1 MHRTSRR
8 TFVKGLAAT
17 GLLGGLGLWRAPAWA
32 LAGPGQQNLLAGD
45 SFDLF
50 IGETPVNLSG
60 SPATAMTIN
69 GSLPGPT
76 LRWREGDNV
85 TLRVRNR
92 LAEDTSIHWHGII
105 LPANMDGVPG
115 LSFEGIAPGG
125 LYEYRFKVRQNG
137 TYWYHSHSGL
147 QEQAGVY
154 GALVIDAR
162 EPEPF
167 SYDRDY
173 VVLLSDWSD
182 EKPQRI
188 LAKLKKQSDYYN
200 FHKRTVGDFIDD
212 VSANGWAA
220 TLADRKMWAEMKM
233 SPTDLADVSGY
244 TYTYLLNGQ
253 PPDGNWTGLFR
264 PGEKLRLR
272 FVNASAM
279 SYFDVRIP
287 GLKMTVVAADGQHV
301 EPVSVDELRIA
312 VAETY
317 DVIVEPGGE
326 RAYTL
331 FAQSMDRSGYA
342 RGTLALAEGLSAPVP
357 TPDPRPLIG
366 MDDMGM
372 GGMDHGAM
380 GHGAATRP
388 ASEMDHSKMSG
399 MDMNGMDHSKMAGM
413 DMSGMDHSKMAG
425 MDMNGMDHSKM
436 AGMDMNGMDHSKMA
450 GMDMNGMDHSKM
462 AGMDMNGMDH
472 SKMAGMDMNGMDHS
486 KMAGM
491 DMNGM
496 DHSKMAGMD
505 MNGMDHSKMA
515 GMDMNGMDHS
525 KMAGMDMSGMDHSK
539 MAGMDMNGMDH
550 SKMAGMDMN
559 GMDHSKMAGMDMN
572 GMDHSKMAGMDMNGM
587 DHSRM
592 GMGAMPMQ
600 SHPASEDGNP
610 LVDMQTMTPT
620 PKLADPGLGLR
631 DNGRRVLTYADLRS
645 RFADPDGREP
655 GRTIELHLTGHMEK
669 FAWSFDGIKFSD
681 AEPLRLTYGERLRIV
696 LVNDTMMTHP
706 IHLHGMWSDLE
717 DEQGNFL
724 VRKHTIDM
732 PPGTRRSYRVTA
744 DALGRWA
751 YHCHLLFHM
760 EMGMFR
766 EVRVDEGDN
775 A

>member
-1 MHRTSRR
+1 MEFKFLLPAKVVMGPDLRERTGEYLRELGMAHVLIV
-8 TFVKGLAAT
+8 TDAGVKAA
-17 GLLGGLGLWRAPAWA
+17 GLLNGVYASLNEWEIAFDEISDVKANPRSEDINQAAQLYRGKGIQGLL
-32 LAGPGQQNLLAGD
+32 
-45 SFDLF
+45 
-50 IGETPVNLSG
+50 
-60 SPATAMTIN
+60 
-69 GSLPGPT
+69 
-76 LRWREGDNV
+76 
-85 TLRVRNR
+85 
-92 LAEDTSIHWHGII
+92 
-105 LPANMDGVPG
+105 ANMDGVPG

-413 DMSGMDHSKMAG
+413 DM
-425 MDMNGMDHSKM
+425 NGMDHSKM
-436 AGMDMNGMDHSKMA
+436 AGMD
-450 GMDMNGMDHSKM
+450 
-462 AGMDMNGMDH
+462 
-472 SKMAGMDMNGMDHS
+472 
-486 KMAGM
+486 
-491 DMNGM
+491 
-496 DHSKMAGMD
+496 
-505 MNGMDHSKMA
+505 
-515 GMDMNGMDHS
+515 
-525 KMAGMDMSGMDHSK
+525 
-539 MAGMDMNGMDH
+539 
-550 SKMAGMDMN
+550 
-559 GMDHSKMAGMDMN
+559 
-572 GMDHSKMAGMDMNGM
+572 
-587 DHSRM
+587 HSRM
-592 GMGAMPMQ
+592 GMDTMPMQ